1 MTDHGTDCPC
11 PDCDPRPAVPGC
23 LAPILWLAA
32 MLGAWCWLTGPALGQ
47 PRVSTDVLVA
57 RTLVS
62 EEGWDGG
69 TSGGWASLGA
79 VMRGRAARTGGD
91 LRASVVALSPRLHA
105 DPCTVT
111 SRRWRCSLGP
121 GLDRPAGLRATW
133 DRPRAGGLPSRLDAW
148 TAALEAAASIVAGT
162 LPDACATRPR
172 TWGSH
177 LDVLLRVRAGERWI
191 DAECPGRNRY
201 GRRLVRAVD
210 PE

>member
-1 MTDHGTDCPC
+1 MTPEGWI
-11 PDCDPRPAVPGC
+11 PGPSPWT
-23 LAPILWLAA
+23 LVLWALA
-32 MLGAWCWLTGPALGQ
+32 MLGAWSLLADVARCQ

-69 TSGGWASLGA
+69 PSGGWASLGA
-79 VMRGRAARTGGD
+79 VMRGRAERTGGD

-111 SRRWRCSLGP
+111 TRRWRCHLRSDVDHAPDGLGASWV
-121 GLDRPAGLRATW
+121 RE
-133 DRPRAGGLPSRLDAW
+133 RAGGLPSRRDAW
-148 TAALEAAASIVAGT
+148 HAALEAAASIVAGT
-162 LPDACATRPR
+162 MPDACVTRPR

-191 DAECPGRNRY
+191 DAGCPGRNRY

-210 PE
+210 PD